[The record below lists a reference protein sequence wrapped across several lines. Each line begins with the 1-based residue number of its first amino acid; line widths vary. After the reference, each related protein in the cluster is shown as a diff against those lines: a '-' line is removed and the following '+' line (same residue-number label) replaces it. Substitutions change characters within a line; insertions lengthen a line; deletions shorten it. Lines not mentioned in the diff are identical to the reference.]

1 MDKIIYN
8 VSFMMERSL
17 GAEFE
22 GWLRKSALPRLADP
36 AFGGRDPH
44 LRLLADVPGN
54 PDFSDQ
60 ALTYAFQMEF
70 DDEQAAARW
79 GTRCLQLCRAEYE
92 EKFGRERAVSFD
104 SILRELPL

>member
-1 MDKIIYN
+1 
-8 VSFMMERSL
+8 MMERSL

-22 GWLRKSALPRLADP
+22 VWLRESAMPRLSAP

-70 DDEQAAARW
+70 DNEKAAADW
-79 GTRCLQLCRAEYE
+79 GIRCLQSCREEYE